1 LNKKSLLCLSFSK
14 NFSISVKCMVKSK
27 RKEAAPMPVLPDY
40 EHFHGRHPE
49 TGSVH
54 NILSYQGV
62 SAPHTGKPYSEAM
75 LLGVSGGI
83 AFGYFTF
90 AYEGYDPILS
100 LLTRNTFDPL
110 QTLLERLGIRQDLHQ
125 TNRASAGEA
134 NLLEAL
140 SNGRP
145 VLVWA
150 DVFSLPYYGLAH
162 EEKNWDMQPVVVYG
176 YQDGMAYLAGPSKQP
191 LIVPAEALTTA
202 RARVKKD
209 KFRVVTLDAP
219 DERKLPSAVQQ
230 GIRQCLQ
237 LYTEK
242 PPKGARDNFGFA
254 AFDKWAA
261 MLVNT
266 RNPHGWS
273 RLFPPVPA
281 LLAALAGNAYLPGA
295 YGWIVEWGT
304 RPNADRDTYAD
315 FLDEAA
321 KLLDKP
327 ELAPAAA
334 AFRESA
340 ARWGDLAQA
349 LLPESVPLLF
359 EARRL
364 KDRRRQLLLES
375 GMAVV
380 EEIREINRK
389 LGELREESLEN
400 FPLKDEALGEFLAEI
415 KECVVDVRDAEQAAV
430 DLLREGMARSR

>member
-1 LNKKSLLCLSFSK
+1 
-14 NFSISVKCMVKSK
+14 
-27 RKEAAPMPVLPDY
+27 MPVLPDY

-62 SAPHTGKPYSEAM
+62 SAPHTGEPYSEAL
-75 LLGVSGGI
+75 LLGVSGGV

-90 AYEGYDPILS
+90 AYQGYDPILS

-125 TNRASAGEA
+125 TSRASAGEA

-145 VLVWA
+145 ALVWA
-150 DVFSLPYYGLAH
+150 DVFSLPYSGLSR
-162 EEKNWDMQPVVVYG
+162 EEKDWDMQPVVVYG
-176 YQDGMAYLAGPSKQP
+176 YQDGRAYLAGPSKQP

-219 DERKLPSAVQQ
+219 DERKLPAAVQQ

-266 RNPHGWS
+266 RNPQGWA
-273 RLFPPVPA
+273 RLFPPGPA
-281 LLAALAGNAYLPGA
+281 LLAALAGSAYLPGA

-327 ELAPAAA
+327 DLAPAAA

-340 ARWGDLAQA
+340 ARWGDLANA

-359 EARRL
+359 KAHQL

-375 GMAVV
+375 GMGAV

-389 LGELREESLEN
+389 LGELREQAMQD
-400 FPLKDEALGEFLAEI
+400 FPLTGQAALEFLSNLSESVMEISRAE
-415 KECVVDVRDAEQAAV
+415 KQAV
-430 DLLREGMARSR
+430 DLLRQVQW

>member
-1 LNKKSLLCLSFSK
+1 
-14 NFSISVKCMVKSK
+14 
-27 RKEAAPMPVLPDY
+27 MPILDDY

-62 SAPHTGKPYSEAM
+62 IAPHTGEPYSEAL

-110 QTLLERLGIRQDLHQ
+110 QILLERLGIRQDVHH
-125 TNRASAGEA
+125 THHASAGEA

-140 SNGRP
+140 SNGRAA
-145 VLVWA
+145 LVWA
-150 DVFSLPYYGLAH
+150 DVFSLPYYGLSR

-176 YQDGMAYLAGPSKQP
+176 YQDGMAYLSGPSKQP
-191 LIVPAEALTTA
+191 LIVPAEVLMNA

-209 KFRVVTLDAP
+209 KFRVMTLDAP
-219 DERKLPSAVQQ
+219 DERKLPAAAQQ

-266 RNPHGWS
+266 RNPQGWA
-273 RLFPPVPA
+273 RLFPPGPA

-340 ARWGDLAQA
+340 ARWGDLTNA
-349 LLPESVPLLF
+349 LLPEELPLLS

-375 GMAVV
+375 GMGAV
-380 EEIREINRK
+380 EEIREINHA
-389 LGELREESLEN
+389 LAELRHLTLGD
-400 FPLKDEALGEFLAEI
+400 FPLTDQAALEFLSHLREYVMEI
-415 KECVVDVRDAEQAAV
+415 SRAEQQAV
-430 DLLREGMARSR
+430 EVLRETMN

>member
-1 LNKKSLLCLSFSK
+1 
-14 NFSISVKCMVKSK
+14 
-27 RKEAAPMPVLPDY
+27 MPVLPDY

-62 SAPHTGKPYSEAM
+62 SAPHTGEPYSEAL
-75 LLGVSGGI
+75 LLGVSGGV

-90 AYEGYDPILS
+90 AYQGYDPILS

-125 TNRASAGEA
+125 TSRASAGEA

-145 VLVWA
+145 ALVWA
-150 DVFSLPYYGLAH
+150 DVFSLPYSGLSR
-162 EEKNWDMQPVVVYG
+162 EEKDWDMQPVVVYG
-176 YQDGMAYLAGPSKQP
+176 YQDGRAYLAGPSKQP

-219 DERKLPSAVQQ
+219 DERKLPAAVQQ

-261 MLVNT
+261 MLTNT
-266 RNPHGWS
+266 RNPQGWA
-273 RLFPPVPA
+273 RLFPPGPA
-281 LLAALAGNAYLPGA
+281 LLAALAGSAYLPGA

-327 ELAPAAA
+327 DLAPAAA

-340 ARWGDLAQA
+340 ASWGDLANA

-359 EARRL
+359 KAHQL

-375 GMAVV
+375 GMGAV

-389 LGELREESLEN
+389 LGELRAQAMQD
-400 FPLKDEALGEFLAEI
+400 FPLTGQAALEFLSNLSESVMEI
-415 KECVVDVRDAEQAAV
+415 SRVEQQAV
-430 DLLREGMARSR
+430 EVLRETMN

>member
-1 LNKKSLLCLSFSK
+1 MSLLFQKLLDFGK
-14 NFSISVKCMVKSK
+14 MHGYIEMEGGKI
-27 RKEAAPMPVLPDY
+27 MPVLPDY

-54 NILSYQGV
+54 NILAYQGV
-62 SAPHTGKPYSEAM
+62 SAPHTGEPYSEAL

-110 QTLLERLGIRQDLHQ
+110 QTLLERLGIRQDVHQ

-134 NLLEAL
+134 NLVEAL

-145 VLVWA
+145 ALVWA
-150 DVFSLPYYGLAH
+150 DVFSLPYYGLSH
-162 EEKNWDMQPVVVYG
+162 QEKEWDMQPVVVYG

-191 LIVPAEALTTA
+191 LIVPAETLTTA

-219 DERKLPSAVQQ
+219 DERKLPAAVQQ
-230 GIRQCLQ
+230 GIWQCLQ

-254 AFDKWAA
+254 AFEKWAA

-266 RNPHGWS
+266 RNPQGWT
-273 RLFPPVPA
+273 RLFPPGPA

-304 RPNADRDTYAD
+304 SANADRDTYAD

-327 ELAPAAA
+327 DLAPAAA

-340 ARWGDLAQA
+340 ARWGELANA
-349 LLPESVPLLF
+349 VLPDNVPLLF

-375 GMAVV
+375 GMAAV
-380 EEIREINRK
+380 EEIREINHV
-389 LGELREESLEN
+389 LAGLREQALEDFSLTGQAVLN
-400 FPLKDEALGEFLAEI
+400 FLSHLREYVMEINRAE
-415 KECVVDVRDAEQAAV
+415 KQAV
-430 DLLREGMARSR
+430 DLLRQVLL

>member
-1 LNKKSLLCLSFSK
+1 
-14 NFSISVKCMVKSK
+14 
-27 RKEAAPMPVLPDY
+27 MPVLPDY

-54 NILSYQGV
+54 NILSYQRV
-62 SAPHTGKPYSEAM
+62 SAPHTGDPYSEA
-75 LLGVSGGI
+75 LLMGVSGGI

-110 QTLLERLGIRQDLHQ
+110 QTVLERLGIRQDVHQ

-145 VLVWA
+145 ALVWA
-150 DVFSLPYYGLAH
+150 DVFSLPYYGLSH

-176 YQDGMAYLAGPSKQP
+176 YQDGMAYLAGPSRQP
-191 LIVPAEALTTA
+191 LVVPAEALTTA

-219 DERKLPSAVQQ
+219 DERKLPAAVQQ

-254 AFDKWAA
+254 AYDKWAA

-273 RLFPPVPA
+273 RLFPPGTP
-281 LLAALAGNAYLPGA
+281 LLAALAGSAYLPGA

-321 KLLDKP
+321 KLLNKP
-327 ELAPAAA
+327 DLTQAAA
-334 AFRESA
+334 AFRECA
-340 ARWGDLAQA
+340 VRWGELANA

-359 EARRL
+359 EARHL

-375 GMAVV
+375 GMAAV
-380 EEIREINRK
+380 EEIREINHA
-389 LGELREESLEN
+389 LAELREQAMQD
-400 FPLKDEALGEFLAEI
+400 FPLPGRAALEFLSHLREYVMEI
-415 KECVVDVRDAEQAAV
+415 SHAEQQAV
-430 DLLREGMARSR
+430 EILRETLN